1 MKSFKEFIA
10 EGGNVIIDGI
20 GADRIDLNK
29 IDRKKIVSEI
39 GDRPKD
45 HFRSIQEKNRNAS
58 LE

>member
-45 HFRSIQEKNRNAS
+45 HF
-58 LE
+58 

>member
-10 EGGNVIIDGI
+10 EGVNAIIDGI

-45 HFRSIQEKNRNAS
+45 H
-58 LE
+58 L